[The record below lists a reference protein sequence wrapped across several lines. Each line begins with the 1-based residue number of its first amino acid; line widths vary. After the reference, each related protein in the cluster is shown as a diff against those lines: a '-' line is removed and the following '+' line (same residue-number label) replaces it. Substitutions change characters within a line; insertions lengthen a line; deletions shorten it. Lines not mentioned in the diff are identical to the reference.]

1 MLFLLIVWNTRHFY
15 ELVLLMFEWY
25 ILNIRHLI
33 QVRVESWSFKWM
45 RALVKRKKLYIE
57 ALNADLHACSK
68 AAQCTPLWH
77 QSFSSLIQRGNVSN
91 FKCSIC
97 AGFLQRRAVTLQ
109 NLLFGKT
116 NPVQQ
121 GASYGTHVLYLLF
134 DLSFLT
140 RGKLPAKFSD
150 QLKTRDF
157 SKEETRIWWQQLWW
171 RQQPCAKP
179 CFLDIR
185 VGSPDI
191 VLMFRPLQEKGNLS
205 YRFQC

>member
-1 MLFLLIVWNTRHFY
+1 MFNLRRFLAKKSCDIA
-15 ELVLLMFEWY
+15 ELAFWQ
-25 ILNIRHLI
+25 NK
-33 QVRVESWSFKWM
+33 S
-45 RALVKRKKLYIE
+45 
-57 ALNADLHACSK
+57 
-68 AAQCTPLWH
+68 CTT
-77 QSFSSLIQRGNVSN
+77 G
-91 FKCSIC
+91 
-97 AGFLQRRAVTLQ
+97 AG
-109 NLLFGKT
+109 
-116 NPVQQ
+116 
-121 GASYGTHVLYLLF
+121 YDTHVLYLLF
-134 DLSFLT
+134 NLSFLT

-157 SKEETRIWWQQLWW
+157 SKEETRIWWQQLWRQ